1 VLEHSGRLDEAH
13 KTVISSALDIHA
25 NFITVVALRSQ
36 SFPQPMWSE
45 ASEAARSMLNSVFL
59 LDGRDLLESML
70 GLSVIANEERKR
82 QQKVKKAKQRG
93 ESAPAPMPV
102 SSLHR
107 AAVRKETW
115 TMAYNALLPTDPA
128 GAAMLLNSV
137 ASFAHIEKLNRDDTW
152 SHAGLRLKE
161 VVKEDDFVA
170 SVRAINTGLVTTRDP
185 FAHALE
191 SLAMQPDPTVV
202 KRLWQQPGVP
212 RSAVVLLLSPA
223 EDVHDPTI
231 SLIQQSFDNVDDRSD
246 CFRTLLNRFP
256 AQAMDG
262 LCDFLASFIDMAK
275 ITPESC
281 SLAKWLVR
289 CFTDILDA
297 LCQASEEGEPLLQSS
312 AFLATYADGLPM
324 SRRVANLWHLMTTAL
339 AVIFKRTIDWAPFYD
354 NETMVDWMRDAL
366 IFGRQMAEHIRAFEA
381 AALGIPGGN
390 SNFESES
397 PLKPTKTGA
406 KLVQKL
412 EVVLRDLVSWL
423 RLTE

>member
-1 VLEHSGRLDEAH
+1 MLEHSGRLDEAH

-25 NFITVVALRSQ
+25 NFITIVALRSQ

-102 SSLHR
+102 NSLHR

-185 FAHALE
+185 FAHAME
-191 SLAMQPDPTVV
+191 SLAIQPDPTVV

-212 RSAVVLLLSPA
+212 RSAVVLLLSPT

-256 AQAMDG
+256 A
-262 LCDFLASFIDMAK
+262 
-275 ITPESC
+275 
-281 SLAKWLVR
+281 
-289 CFTDILDA
+289 
-297 LCQASEEGEPLLQSS
+297 
-312 AFLATYADGLPM
+312 
-324 SRRVANLWHLMTTAL
+324 
-339 AVIFKRTIDWAPFYD
+339 
-354 NETMVDWMRDAL
+354 
-366 IFGRQMAEHIRAFEA
+366 
-381 AALGIPGGN
+381 
-390 SNFESES
+390 
-397 PLKPTKTGA
+397 
-406 KLVQKL
+406 
-412 EVVLRDLVSWL
+412 
-423 RLTE
+423 

>member
-1 VLEHSGRLDEAH
+1 
-13 KTVISSALDIHA
+13 
-25 NFITVVALRSQ
+25 
-36 SFPQPMWSE
+36 
-45 ASEAARSMLNSVFL
+45 
-59 LDGRDLLESML
+59 
-70 GLSVIANEERKR
+70 
-82 QQKVKKAKQRG
+82 
-93 ESAPAPMPV
+93 
-102 SSLHR
+102 
-107 AAVRKETW
+107 
-115 TMAYNALLPTDPA
+115 
-128 GAAMLLNSV
+128 
-137 ASFAHIEKLNRDDTW
+137 
-152 SHAGLRLKE
+152 
-161 VVKEDDFVA
+161 
-170 SVRAINTGLVTTRDP
+170 
-185 FAHALE
+185 
-191 SLAMQPDPTVV
+191 
-202 KRLWQQPGVP
+202 
-212 RSAVVLLLSPA
+212 
-223 EDVHDPTI
+223 
-231 SLIQQSFDNVDDRSD
+231 
-246 CFRTLLNRFP
+246 
-256 AQAMDG
+256 MDG

-312 AFLATYADGLPM
+312 AFLATNADGLPM

-390 SNFESES
+390 SHFESES
-397 PLKPTKTGA
+397 PLKPSKTGA